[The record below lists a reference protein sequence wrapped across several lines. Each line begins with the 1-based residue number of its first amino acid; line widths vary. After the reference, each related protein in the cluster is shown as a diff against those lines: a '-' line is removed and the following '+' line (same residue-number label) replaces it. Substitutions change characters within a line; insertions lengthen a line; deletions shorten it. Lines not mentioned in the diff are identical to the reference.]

1 NRVFGFQNIFQQG
14 ISNEASP
21 SLWIMIPILTLL
33 GITFIRVSFGL
44 DHHFDQKM
52 ANASMFTFTSLVLSL
67 QLIFGLI
74 GYKVMRNI
82 GYFETFVHSNTL
94 SPTSFALICPG
105 VAFYGFWYVFY
116 PYRSSSKS
124 GFNTKFAFLFSHNG
138 AFCIHSI

>member
-1 NRVFGFQNIFQQG
+1 
-14 ISNEASP
+14 
-21 SLWIMIPILTLL
+21 
-33 GITFIRVSFGL
+33 VSFGL

-105 VAFYGFWYVFY
+105 VAFMVFGMFFIHTGLVANNVLVQNSFFYFVMMLPFIYIQFTTVFY
-116 PYRSSSKS
+116 FLKLK
-124 GFNTKFAFLFSHNG
+124 NKFFS
-138 AFCIHSI
+138 